1 MLEIIQNAFDL
12 LVCYGIL
19 LLEIASALV
28 ILYYSSKSVYF
39 MFCRN
44 HPKSHSVMTEGITTA
59 LNLLLGSEVL
69 KTIVAPDWKD
79 IGMTCAILAM
89 RTGVS
94 VLLLWENRNQ
104 NRSRSGNSRQET
116 PDPK

>member
-69 KTIVAPDWKD
+69 KTIVAPDWK
-79 IGMTCAILAM
+79 M
-89 RTGVS
+89 RAGVS

-104 NRSRSGNSRQET
+104 NRNRSGNSRQET